1 MLCAANGRNDS
12 GAHMLNNL
20 NVYCVSSANAKP
32 QLHPSDELARARCLL
47 DVRSASISWTSQ
59 MHAWLLLGDG
69 DGDVGAGAVVMLQQ
83 LEAAVQPFLLVH

>member
-1 MLCAANGRNDS
+1 
-12 GAHMLNNL
+12 
-20 NVYCVSSANAKP
+20 VSSANAKP

-69 DGDVGAGAVVMLQQ
+69 DGDVGA
-83 LEAAVQPFLLVH
+83 